1 LKDSGLILAIDT
13 SLGAVSACLM
23 NHETLASAAALSL
36 RMERGHAEA
45 LAPALQSLFEGVDGG
60 MERLV
65 RVAVTI
71 GPGSFTGVRVGVA
84 AARAIG
90 LARDVEVVGI
100 STLSA
105 FAAPHL
111 GEPGTV
117 IVSALEARGGA
128 LIAEMCDERGKLLF
142 SGRSGSPGDLLCIS
156 GQSPLR
162 LVGPAAPRLALEAWS
177 LGYAAEVFGE
187 THSPDVTYVARLGLL
202 TDAREAP
209 PRPVYFSAEAQGGV
223 AHACVTV

>member
-1 LKDSGLILAIDT
+1 MILAIDT
-13 SLGAVSACLM
+13 SLGAVSACLID
-23 NHETLASAAALSL
+23 HETLDSASALSL

-45 LAPALQSLFEGVDGG
+45 LAPALQKLFESVDGG
-60 MERLV
+60 MGRLA
-65 RVAVTI
+65 RVAVTV

-105 FAAPHL
+105 FAAPYL
-111 GEPGTV
+111 GEPGTI

-142 SGRSGSPGDLLCIS
+142 SGRCGSLRDLL
-156 GQSPLR
+156 GLTGPAPLR

-177 LGYAAEVFGE
+177 LGHEAEVFGE

-223 AHACVTV
+223 ADACVTI